1 MKAFYCEGRD
11 RGAGLSDKLCF
22 TLVKRLLAH
31 NERRSRG
38 AEDSLRVLASISI
51 HRLRAKDASGYCL
64 VVNDNAVLDNAT
76 GPEWDNL
83 LVQCGAVSRT
93 SIPTAFQSEPFCTGN
108 DLYRMVSP
116 APGDGGEVHHV
127 MLEAREGRFD
137 ALIEEAMQVEDAR
150 AAVVTLDCG
159 TRGWMTCVLVEFGK
173 GGYPGGSIEALFP
186 SAEIIRISDNSQ
198 RLVFT
203 HLGTTCRWMFSPGN
217 EVVLMPVLSRE
228 NSGQSKA
235 LVTFRGEDDTLEPV
249 LCSWNREDESGLGSF
264 VKLSVNTSAV
274 PLMRKGVAELLADGP
289 SAMPVMLTR
298 DARQHQDDRRL
309 YVISD
314 SSPAFPKFLAR
325 VIDAAEFSGQGAL
338 SFARWQESSNGG
350 IAYAFQSSAIRDF
363 ESYRDVRTYRIV
375 QTQMGMRGLAVREGF
390 RFLPEMPDD
399 EGWISALSG
408 ALFDSVKAGES
419 AWAVVDAAG
428 VSDAGFSDVSAFVIP
443 SFKPFEGYRK
453 HIEVFGPVVRA
464 VLVADEK
471 AKHQL
476 LSAQAESAWNQAAET
491 EKLNSENGARKLFDE
506 LAEKAGKLDEAL
518 LAMRDDVRSTT
529 EMAEPLHAEAKLARK
544 DLQAM
549 ASGFTTAVR
558 AAADRSANWAM
569 LQKQFNEHAR
579 LLESAVRMLDDG
591 VRVIATAELERITAQ
606 NVEVNLR
613 LDALRKAE
621 AQVIEAHGRSGQLVA
636 ALESETSKV
645 TAEIDSREKAI
656 MEDGAQVAEFDAL
669 VSRVRS
675 LAALEHAKSLESM
688 KIRHAEAQCS
698 IREQEA
704 RDEINK
710 IAVFAASLTER
721 LRVIGV
727 EAADIA
733 RRRESTKVAG
743 AQVRVAEAN
752 RDNLRRTLEKEEMA
766 LADLIRGG
774 DPRVAAQHLIDKAK
788 SLRVEI
794 DEVEEGKRLL
804 TDGEAILSEL
814 ESKLVAILEGISMV
828 TLRADVAG
836 SQKDIESLEKAI
848 RSLEDVLAADAQ
860 LKGSHAP
867 DGRLEAWTAFR
878 REAEQRLKQARNAYL
893 RSRNPVNPALVDEI
907 NASVEALRQL
917 LPP

>member
-11 RGAGLSDKLCF
+11 RGAGLSDMQCF
-22 TLVKRLLAH
+22 TMVKRLLAH

-38 AEDSLRVLASISI
+38 AEDSMRVLASISV
-51 HRLRAKDASGYCL
+51 HKLRAKDASGYCL

-76 GPEWDNL
+76 GPQWDDL
-83 LVQCGAVSRT
+83 LAKYGTVSRT

-137 ALIEEAMQVEDAR
+137 TLIEEAMQVEDAR

-159 TRGWMTCVLVEFGK
+159 GRGWMTCVLVEFGK
-173 GGYPGGSIEALFP
+173 AGYPGGSLESLFP
-186 SAEIIRISDNSQ
+186 SAEIVRISDNSQ

-217 EVVLMPVLSRE
+217 EVVLMPVLSRD
-228 NSGQSKA
+228 NSGQSKV

-264 VKLSVNTSAV
+264 VKLTVSTSGL
-274 PLMRKGVAELLADGP
+274 PLMRKGVAELLSDGP
-289 SAMPVMLTR
+289 TAMPVMLTR

-325 VIDAAEFSGQGAL
+325 VIDAAELSGQGAL
-338 SFARWQESSNGG
+338 SFARWDDPSTGG
-350 IAYAFQSSAIRDF
+350 ISYAFQSSAIRDF

-375 QTQMGMRGLAVREGF
+375 PAQMGVRGLAVREGF

-399 EGWISALSG
+399 EGWISAVSG
-408 ALFDSVKAGES
+408 ALFDAVESGDS
-419 AWAVVDAAG
+419 AWAVIDPVG
-428 VSDAGFSDVSAFVIP
+428 VSDAGFSEISAFVIP
-443 SFKPFEGYRK
+443 AFTPFEGYRK
-453 HIEVFGPVVRA
+453 HLNVFGPVVRT

-471 AKHQL
+471 AKHQA
-476 LSAQAESAWNQAAET
+476 LSVQAESAWSQAADAER
-491 EKLNSENGARKLFDE
+491 LRSEVYAKQLFDE
-506 LAEKAGKLDEAL
+506 LARDADSLDKSL
-518 LAMRDDVRSTT
+518 SGMRDEIRSTS

-544 DLQAM
+544 DMQAM
-549 ASGFTTAVR
+549 ASGFMTAIR
-558 AAADRSANWAM
+558 SAADRSANWAM

-591 VRVIATAELERITAQ
+591 VRAIATAELERIRTQ
-606 NVEVNLR
+606 NVEISAR

-621 AQVIEAHGRSGQLVA
+621 AQVIEAHGRSAQMVA
-636 ALESETSKV
+636 LLKSETSKV
-645 TAEIDSREKAI
+645 SAEIDTREKAI
-656 MEDGAQVAEFDAL
+656 VEDAAQVAEFDAL

-675 LAALEHAKSLESM
+675 LAAIEHAKALESM
-688 KIRHAEAQCS
+688 KVRHAEAQCS

-710 IAVFAASLTER
+710 VAALAANVAER
-721 LRVIGV
+721 LKAIGK
-727 EAADIA
+727 EAADVT
-733 RRRESTKVAG
+733 RKREAMKAEA
-743 AQVRVAEAN
+743 AQVRVAESE
-752 RDNLRRTLEKEEMA
+752 RDNLRRALEKEERS
-766 LADLIRGG
+766 LADLIKGG

-788 SLRVEI
+788 SLRAEI
-794 DEVEEGKRLL
+794 EEVEEGKRLL

-814 ESKLVAILEGISMV
+814 ESNLLALLQGISMV

-836 SQKDIESLEKAI
+836 TQKDIESLEKAI
-848 RSLEDVLAADAQ
+848 RSLEDVLAADTQ
-860 LKGSHAP
+860 IKSSHAP
-867 DGRLEAWTAFR
+867 DGRAESWAAFR
-878 REAEQRLKQARNAYL
+878 REAECRLKQARNSYL
-893 RSRNPVNPALVDEI
+893 RSRNPMNSPLVDEI
-907 NASVEALRQL
+907 NASIDALRQL